1 MRSAMVMGA
10 AAMLLA
16 AGCAGGA
23 ATPEVMASDAWTRTT
38 DGAQEKTMT
47 AVFVSF
53 ANPSSEERVLV
64 EADCGDVAK
73 KTELHVMEMKDGEMI
88 MVQAKDGI
96 PIPAEGH
103 EHLAP
108 GGPHI
113 MLMGL
118 NRELPVGSEEI
129 TCQLKLDNGQEMEIV
144 APVKEFTEEQETYHT
159 HG

>member
-1 MRSAMVMGA
+1 
-10 AAMLLA
+10 
-16 AGCAGGA
+16 
-23 ATPEVMASDAWTRTT
+23 
-38 DGAQEKTMT
+38 MT

-53 ANPSSEERVLV
+53 ANPSPEDRVLV
-64 EADCGDVAK
+64 KADCGDVAK
-73 KTELHVMEMKDGEMI
+73 KTELHEMKMEDGEMI
-88 MVQAKDGI
+88 MVEAKGGI
-96 PIPAEGH
+96 PIPGEAH

-129 TCQLKLDNGQEMEIV
+129 TCQLELDNGQEIEIV
-144 APVKEFTEEQETYHT
+144 APVKEFTEEQETYHK